1 MEFLA
6 DPAIWAS
13 FLTLTLMEI
22 VLGIDNVIFVSIV
35 ANRLPPERRAFGRMV
50 GLSGALVMRIAL
62 LFAITWLIGLT
73 AVAFE
78 ILGYAMSWRD
88 IILMAGGIF
97 LLIKATLEIHNSV
110 EGEEHGPGGVA
121 GAAVAGMG
129 MVIAQIIALDLVF
142 SVDSILTAIGMVD
155 DVRVMIAAVV
165 VSIAVMMLASRPI
178 ADFIHRHPTAKMLAL
193 SFLLLIGVALVAD
206 AMHFHIPRGYLYAA
220 IGFSVLVEALN
231 QFARRKKRGTT

>member
-1 MEFLA
+1 MDFLL
-6 DPAIWAS
+6 DPQIWAS
-13 FLTLTLMEI
+13 FLTLTLMEV

-35 ANRLPPERRAFGRMV
+35 ANRLPPEKRAFGRMV

-73 AVAFE
+73 AVAFTAFGFE
-78 ILGYAMSWRD
+78 ASWRD
-88 IILMAGGIF
+88 VILMAGGIF

-110 EGEEHGPGGVA
+110 EGDGHGPEGVA
-121 GAAVAGMG
+121 GVAVAGMG

-165 VSIAVMMLASRPI
+165 VSIIVMMIASKPI

-193 SFLLLIGVALVAD
+193 SFLLLIGVALIAD

-220 IGFSVLVEALN
+220 IGFSVVVEALN
-231 QFARRKKRGTT
+231 QMARRKSKAT

>member
-1 MEFLA
+1 MDFLL
-6 DPAIWAS
+6 DPQIWAS
-13 FLTLTLMEI
+13 FLTLTLMEV

-35 ANRLPPERRAFGRMV
+35 ANRLPPEKRAFGRMV

-73 AVAFE
+73 AVAFTAFGFE
-78 ILGYAMSWRD
+78 ASWRD
-88 IILMAGGIF
+88 VILMAGGIF

-110 EGEEHGPGGVA
+110 EGDGHGPEGVA
-121 GAAVAGMG
+121 GVAVAGMG

-165 VSIAVMMLASRPI
+165 VSIIVMMIASRPI

-193 SFLLLIGVALVAD
+193 SFLLLIGVALIAD

-220 IGFSVLVEALN
+220 IGFSVVVEALN
-231 QFARRKKRGTT
+231 QMARRKSKAT

>member
-1 MEFLA
+1 MDFLL
-6 DPAIWAS
+6 DPQIWAS
-13 FLTLTLMEI
+13 FLTLTLMEV

-35 ANRLPPERRAFGRMV
+35 ANRLPPEKRAFGRMV

-62 LFAITWLIGLT
+62 LFALTWLIGLT
-73 AVAFE
+73 SVAFE
-78 ILGYAMSWRD
+78 VFGHGVSWRD

-97 LLIKATLEIHNSV
+97 LLVKATLEIHNSV
-110 EGEEHGPGGVA
+110 EGEEHGPDGTGGAV
-121 GAAVAGMG
+121 VAGMG

-165 VSIAVMMLASRPI
+165 VSIGVMMLASKPI

-193 SFLLLIGVALVAD
+193 SFLLLIGVALIAD
-206 AMHFHIPRGYLYAA
+206 ALQFHIPRGYLYAA
-220 IGFSVLVEALN
+220 IGFSVAVEALN
-231 QFARRKKRGTT
+231 QMARRKGKAT